1 MTKTFEVVVSAE
13 QARDAAFEELNRL
26 KIEHAKAMARARN
39 ANKDER
45 EAAAAEAAELKAQV
59 AKQTK
64 ALRDA
69 EKSVSVAEKAHKEA
83 QKAEAKA
90 AAKQAMERRL
100 EAAEENPFLLFQVD
114 FPAIG
119 AWFADRFRD
128 QICFV
133 EGAGWGLWTGSHWQF
148 STKPSAR
155 LLDLVRGSYGD
166 EETEVVARLNAN
178 ANAAESILKHAQG
191 ALELHRSVFNAP
203 SVAHLVAFRNCTVD
217 LRKGTM
223 MKHNPRHYMT
233 GCIQCDFNPK
243 ADFGR
248 VVEAFARFW
257 PNDTDTARQFQ
268 IALGYSMTAEV
279 AAKRV
284 FMMVGN

>member
-133 EGAGWGLWTGSHWQF
+133 EGAGWGDRKS
-148 STKPSAR
+148 
-155 LLDLVRGSYGD
+155 
-166 EETEVVARLNAN
+166 VV
-178 ANAAESILKHAQG
+178 
-191 ALELHRSVFNAP
+191 
-203 SVAHLVAFRNCTVD
+203 
-217 LRKGTM
+217 
-223 MKHNPRHYMT
+223 
-233 GCIQCDFNPK
+233 
-243 ADFGR
+243 
-248 VVEAFARFW
+248 
-257 PNDTDTARQFQ
+257 
-268 IALGYSMTAEV
+268 
-279 AAKRV
+279 
-284 FMMVGN
+284 